1 MEKRRVLVVLV
12 FLAAIFFLGFF
23 LRLHDL
29 DKESFWVDEIIT
41 LRHAQEETLQGLLS
55 RVSLR
60 EGAPPGHYFFLQY
73 WIRAFGDSA
82 FSTRFPSVLFGT
94 FSILLLF
101 FIVGRIFGA
110 KIALL
115 SSVFLATSMLQVLY
129 SQETRLYA
137 LFTFISL
144 MTLYFFLRTFYAE
157 KEWSK
162 VVRGKG
168 VSGKLVERGAESRQ
182 IVVNIAWKTVGWYGL
197 YFLSVLIA
205 FYTNYLTIFLVVGYT
220 LVLLWR
226 WEETK
231 FFFSRWMFLHA
242 FLAIFLIPL
251 LPLVS
256 SQLISIGNNVELTF
270 MSFGVPPLLA
280 KIGLLL
286 FAFPLLLITAFLCL
300 ALVYRRKISTFLKS
314 FFQSKS
320 FPWFFLSFVVLFSG
334 MYLYLSHFPLALFGI
349 PLFRVPITQSYFLI
363 RHSFFLAPLFSVFF
377 AYAFWKVPRKI
388 AAVALCVLVLSNGFA
403 LSFYYQETTK
413 PQWREA
419 VAFMEKSSPPGQEQL
434 LLLDRGG
441 STNMYL
447 LEYYLK
453 IPFRVLKLTK
463 ASRGKPL
470 WKITPEELFAELETE
485 ERFWLVLAGN
495 RETEE
500 YYKEL
505 LETKYLLRESHE
517 FKEIKVYL
525 FSR

>member
-23 LRLHDL
+23 LRLHNL
-29 DKESFWVDEIIT
+29 DTESFWVDEIIT

-60 EGAPPGHYFFLQY
+60 EGAPPGHYVFLQY

-82 FSTRFPSVLFGT
+82 FSVRFPSVLFGT

-101 FIVGRIFGA
+101 FIVRRIFGA

-115 SSVFLATSMLQVLY
+115 SSFFLATSMLQILY

-137 LFTFISL
+137 LFTFLSL
-144 MTLYFFLRTFYAE
+144 TTLYFFLRIFYA
-157 KEWSK
+157 
-162 VVRGKG
+162 
-168 VSGKLVERGAESRQ
+168 SRQ
-182 IVVNIAWKTVGWYGL
+182 IVVNIAWKTVGWYAL

-242 FLAIFLIPL
+242 LLAMFL
-251 LPLVS
+251 LPLIPIIS
-256 SQLISIGNNVELTF
+256 SQLISIGSNVELTF
-270 MSFGVPPLLA
+270 MSFGVPSLLA
-280 KIGLLL
+280 KMGLLL
-286 FAFPLLLITAFLCL
+286 FALPLLLITTFLCL
-300 ALVYRRKISTFLKS
+300 ALVYRGKITTFLKS
-314 FFQSKS
+314 FFQSKF
-320 FPWFFLSFVVLFSG
+320 FPWFFLSFVVLFSS
-334 MYLYLSHFPLALFGI
+334 MYLYLSHFPLTLFGI

-363 RHSFFLAPLFSVFF
+363 RHSFFLAPLFSVFL
-377 AYAFWKVPRKI
+377 AYALWKVPRKI
-388 AAVALCVLVLSNGFA
+388 AAVALCTLVLSNGFA
-403 LSFYYQETTK
+403 VSFYYQETTK

-419 VAFMEKSSPPGQEQL
+419 VAFVEKSSPSGQEQL

-441 STNMYL
+441 STNTYL

-463 ASRGKPL
+463 SPRGKPL
-470 WKITPEELFAELETE
+470 WKVTPEELFAELETE

-517 FKEIKVYL
+517 FKGIKVYL
-525 FSR
+525 FDK